1 MHELHLM
8 RAVASGAFIPRFTI
22 LLHQMAI
29 KNLQVWHV
37 QACYSLD
44 HAGLGQFL
52 FTHRTPLDKSVSWPG
67 WCVSACTDKESGSRA
82 CTDDSRAPQSMESQQ
97 GGEPWCVSA
106 CTDKESDSRACTD
119 DSRASQSME
128 SHQGGELR
136 ASAAPR
142 LSESISSPNRPQKNI
157 IIQKER
163 DSKKHINKRSGI

>member
-8 RAVASGAFIPRFTI
+8 RAVASGAFIRRFTI

-29 KNLQVWHV
+29 KNLQVCHV

-44 HAGLGQFL
+44 HAGLGHFL

-67 WCVSACTDKESGSRA
+67 
-82 CTDDSRAPQSMESQQ
+82 
-97 GGEPWCVSA
+97 WCVSA

-136 ASAAPR
+136 ASATPR